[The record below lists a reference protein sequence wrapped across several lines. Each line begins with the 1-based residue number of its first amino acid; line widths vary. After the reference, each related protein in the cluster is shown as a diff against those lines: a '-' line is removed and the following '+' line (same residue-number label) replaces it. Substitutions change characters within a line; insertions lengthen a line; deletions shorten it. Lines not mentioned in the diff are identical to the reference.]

1 MKIAVLIARV
11 LLALIY
17 LTFGLDYFLDFISHI
32 VNLPSAGD
40 RANAFFGALAAA
52 KYFFPFLKSIEIIC
66 GLFLLINR
74 FTAFFLVAVF
84 PITVNICVFH
94 ICMTPTYLPLGAS
107 MLVLN
112 LFLLYAYRKYYISLF
127 AFKPTL

>member
-1 MKIAVLIARV
+1 MKIAISIARV

-17 LTFGLDYFLDFISHI
+17 LTFGLDYFLDFIAHI
-32 VNLPSAGD
+32 VSLPSAGN
-40 RANAFFGALAAA
+40 RADAFFGALSEV

-94 ICMTPTYLPLGAS
+94 ACVAHTYLPLGAS
-107 MLVLN
+107 MLALN
-112 LFLLYAYRKYYISLF
+112 LFLLYAYRKYYSVVF
-127 AFKPTL
+127 TFKPVI

>member
-11 LLALIY
+11 LLGLIY
-17 LTFGLDYFLDFISHI
+17 LTFGLDYFLDFLSHI
-32 VNLPSAGD
+32 INFPPAGN
-40 RANAFFGALAAA
+40 RADAFFGALAAT

-74 FTAFFLVAVF
+74 LTAFFLVAAL

-94 ICMTPTYLPLGAS
+94 ACMTPTYLPLGAS

-112 LFLLYAYRKYYISLF
+112 LFLLYAYRKYYMGVF
-127 AFKPTL
+127 AFKTIL